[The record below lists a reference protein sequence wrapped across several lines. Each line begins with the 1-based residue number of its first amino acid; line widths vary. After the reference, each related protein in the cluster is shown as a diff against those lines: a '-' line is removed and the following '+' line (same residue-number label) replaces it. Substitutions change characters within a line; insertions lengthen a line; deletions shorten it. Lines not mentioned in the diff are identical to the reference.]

1 LIPYLGEAEVRAA
14 LRWEELIP
22 AMARA
27 LADFSSGK
35 VVQPL
40 RSWLAIEEGQRYLGV
55 MPAAAANAAGL
66 KFVSFYPKNEGTKV
80 PAVMATVMLVR
91 PETGEPVALV
101 DGAFLTAMRTAAVS
115 AAVVDRLAPKGASVL
130 AILGSGVEAA
140 THLEALRTVR
150 QFRDVRVW
158 SRTPAHATRFA
169 AAHGAKAMSAEEAVR
184 AADVIVA
191 ATSTKE
197 AVLRGAWITPGALVI
212 SIGAPMPDWRELD
225 DDAMANTLVV
235 DSREAAFA
243 ESGDVIQSR
252 AEIYAEVGEIISG
265 AKAAPVSKTTIFKSV
280 GLAIEDVVAAQLVL
294 DRRARK

>member
-1 LIPYLGEAEVRAA
+1 LIRSLTEADVRAA

-40 RSWLAIEEGQRYLGV
+40 RSWLTLEEGQRYLGV
-55 MPAAAANAAGL
+55 MPAAAAHAAGL

-115 AAVVDRLAPKGASVL
+115 AAVANRLAPKGASVL

-140 THLEALRTVR
+140 THLEAFRTIGTWR
-150 QFRDVRVW
+150 EVRVW
-158 SRTPAHATRFA
+158 SRTPEHASRFA
-169 AAHGAKAMSAEEAVR
+169 SAHSATAMSAEQAVR
-184 AADVIVA
+184 GADVIVA
-191 ATSTKE
+191 ATSTRT
-197 AVLRGAWITPGALVI
+197 AVLKGAWLKPGALVI
-212 SIGAPMPDWRELD
+212 SIGAPMPDWREVD
-225 DDAMANTLVV
+225 DDAMTNSVIV
-235 DSREAAFA
+235 DSREAALA
-243 ESGDVIQSR
+243 ESGDVIMSR
-252 AEIYAEVGEIISG
+252 AEIYAEIGEIFSG
-265 AKAAPVSKTTIFKSV
+265 ARPAPSGKTMIFKSV
-280 GLAIEDVVAAQLVL
+280 GLAIEDIVAAQLVV
-294 DRRARK
+294 DRTR